1 MYIPDCLVLAMGE
14 DGCTAVKIYCKEELR
29 EKIAARFTEVFN
41 EEYGKLMDLIE
52 EEEGACYEKEE
63 ELNPFNGARVTD
75 YGIFLSFDALSMYGD
90 GFGDNIS
97 VHDAREAVEE
107 ALKTI
112 KQE

>member
-52 EEEGACYEKEE
+52 EEESGRNCRKEE
-63 ELNPFNGARVTD
+63 TPA
-75 YGIFLSFDALSMYGD
+75 
-90 GFGDNIS
+90 
-97 VHDAREAVEE
+97 
-107 ALKTI
+107 
-112 KQE
+112 